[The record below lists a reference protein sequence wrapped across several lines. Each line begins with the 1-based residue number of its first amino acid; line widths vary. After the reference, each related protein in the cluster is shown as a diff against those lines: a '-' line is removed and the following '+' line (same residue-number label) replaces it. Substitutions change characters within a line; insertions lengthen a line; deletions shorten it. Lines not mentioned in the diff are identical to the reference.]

1 MWHIS
6 CFLQF
11 WRILASIH
19 FCNSLMDG
27 AMDVFAELWP
37 ALPNGPKACVNI
49 YVVLALGEHGAKQF
63 LSTWGLTKF
72 KLFARVAVLVK
83 SRLIIAREVY
93 IQYQVQAVLCDKILK
108 SGP

>member
-1 MWHIS
+1 MWHTGM
-6 CFLQF
+6 FLIKKTS
-11 WRILASIH
+11 WACSLLKKNSWIL
-19 FCNSLMDG
+19 
-27 AMDVFAELWP
+27 
-37 ALPNGPKACVNI
+37 I
-49 YVVLALGEHGAKQF
+49 YVILALGEHGAKQF

>member
-1 MWHIS
+1 MWHTGM
-6 CFLQF
+6 FLIKKKTS
-11 WRILASIH
+11 WACSLLKKNSWIL
-19 FCNSLMDG
+19 
-27 AMDVFAELWP
+27 
-37 ALPNGPKACVNI
+37 I
-49 YVVLALGEHGAKQF
+49 YVILALGEHGAKQF